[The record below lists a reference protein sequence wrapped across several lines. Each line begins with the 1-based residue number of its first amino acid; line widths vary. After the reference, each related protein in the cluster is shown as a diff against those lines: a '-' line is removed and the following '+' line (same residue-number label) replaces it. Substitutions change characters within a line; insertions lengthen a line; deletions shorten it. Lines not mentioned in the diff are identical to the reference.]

1 MIPPRSG
8 WDELTPSDQVLSKTV
23 PREADNVTMIADD
36 VYIFPSKYGL
46 TSHPVL
52 LSFEGPS
59 DMNEDS
65 NSMNFVSVDLDSS
78 SGQNDSYT
86 DVEQHSEMEHTKE
99 GEDSTPRE
107 SHAEEERAGGSKELL
122 LNGFATWGPL
132 QLEREIHEGG
142 WFLTP
147 FLANASIVFDTP
159 REVWSCEESV
169 CDGSR
174 QDRRCTTGSWQSRP
188 RGCSPGATSST
199 GCSAT
204 DRPARRV

>member
-1 MIPPRSG
+1 M
-8 WDELTPSDQVLSKTV
+8 SKTV

-159 REVWSCEESV
+159 REEMYDRLMAVASTRMFSRGDLLDWMQRNGPASAESV
-169 CDGSR
+169 MHSE
-174 QDRRCTTGSWQSRP
+174 
-188 RGCSPGATSST
+188 
-199 GCSAT
+199 
-204 DRPARRV
+204 